1 MNKILITSLLLGSL
15 LYAAEIPTS
24 HAKVR
29 AFGKKIELNSKVIQL
44 SNAKQ
49 SIMSLVSGHIE
60 EYFVQVGSQVK
71 KGDKIALIE
80 SISLSK
86 MTADY
91 ISLKRQFRSQNRN
104 YKATKKLYNK
114 GMISL
119 QELNSQSIQKD
130 ALLAQINA
138 LKSQLN
144 ILGID
149 ANSLKKA
156 SPNYILY
163 AHSDGRVSELLQ
175 ALHSSVNE
183 DTPIISIIKN
193 QAFYIKTFLPLKYA
207 SSVKVGQEISVK
219 VDGKSIKTHITQI
232 LPELD
237 EITQRIVVLSS
248 VDETTDAL
256 FINAFVASTLYLDA
270 DKKYVAVEK
279 SALSFFNNEWV
290 VFIPKKDEHE
300 KESKHESLDNDAHDD
315 HTDHDEHKK
324 EDTHDDHA
332 DHGDHDKKEEA
343 HDEHE
348 NHDDHKKE
356 DTHDDHANHD
366 DHKKEDSHEDHSD
379 HGSHEKKEDTQDD
392 HADEG
397 EKPYDIRIVE
407 IVTSDDKYTAVLG
420 LKAGEAYVSDKSY
433 YVKSMML
440 KSSLGGHGH

>member
-1 MNKILITSLLLGSL
+1 MNKILITSLLLSL
-15 LYAAEIPTS
+15 SLYATNIPTS
-24 HAKVR
+24 HAEVR
-29 AFGKKIELNSKVIQL
+29 AFGKKVELNSKVIQL
-44 SNAKQ
+44 KNAKQ

-60 EYFVQVGSQVK
+60 NYFVQVGSQVK

-91 ISLKRQFRSQNRN
+91 ISLKKQFYAQNRN
-104 YKATKKLYNK
+104 YKATKKLYDK

-163 AHSDGRVSELLQ
+163 AHSDGKVSELLQ
-175 ALHSSVNE
+175 SLHSSINE
-183 DTPIISIIKN
+183 DTPIISVIKN

-207 SSVKVGQEISVK
+207 NRVKVGQEISVK

-232 LPELD
+232 LPQLD

-248 VDETTDAL
+248 VDEPTNAL
-256 FINAFVASTLYLDA
+256 FINAFVASTLYFDA

-300 KESKHESLDNDAHDD
+300 NEKTASKIASHDD
-315 HTDHDEHKK
+315 L
-324 EDTHDDHA
+324 ED
-332 DHGDHDKKEEA
+332 
-343 HDEHE
+343 
-348 NHDDHKKE
+348 HDDHKKE
-356 DTHDDHANHD
+356 DTHDDHADHDDHKKDDTHDDHEKHD

-379 HGSHEKKEDTQDD
+379 HGDHDKKEDAHDD

-397 EKPYDIRIVE
+397 EKPYDIRVVE
-407 IVTSDDKYTAVLG
+407 IVTSDDNYTAILG
-420 LKAGEAYVSDKSY
+420 LKEGEQYVSDKSY

>member
-1 MNKILITSLLLGSL
+1 MNKILITVLIFGSL
-15 LYAAEIPTS
+15 LYAIEIPTS

-29 AFGKKIELNSKVIQL
+29 AFGKKVELNSKVIQL

-60 EYFVQVGSQVK
+60 EYFVQVGSEVK

-91 ISLKRQFRSQNRN
+91 ISLKKQFFAQNRN
-104 YKATKKLYNK
+104 YKATKKLYDK

-119 QELNSQSIQKD
+119 QELNSESIKKD
-130 ALLAQINA
+130 ALMAQINA
-138 LKSQLN
+138 LNSQLN
-144 ILGID
+144 MLGID

-163 AHSDGRVSELLQ
+163 AHSDGKVSKLLQ

-183 DTPIISIIKN
+183 DTPIISVIKN

-207 SSVKVGQEISVK
+207 SAVKVGQEISV
-219 VDGKSIKTHITQI
+219 DANGKSIKTHITQI
-232 LPELD
+232 LPEVD
-237 EITQRIVVLSS
+237 MKSQRIVVLSS
-248 VDETTDAL
+248 VDEPTNAL
-256 FINAFVASTLYLDA
+256 FINAFVASTLYFDT

-290 VFIPKKDEHE
+290 VFIPKKDEHDE
-300 KESKHESLDNDAHDD
+300 LESHDGHEEHDSHDLDDHETHDKHDTLDDLDNH
-315 HTDHDEHKK
+315 E
-324 EDTHDDHA
+324 TH
-332 DHGDHDKKEEA
+332 
-343 HDEHE
+343 
-348 NHDDHKKE
+348 
-356 DTHDDHANHD
+356 
-366 DHKKEDSHEDHSD
+366 
-379 HGSHEKKEDTQDD
+379 DD

-397 EKPYDIRIVE
+397 EKPYDIRVVE
-407 IVTSDDKYTAVLG
+407 IVTSDDKYMAILG

>member
-1 MNKILITSLLLGSL
+1 MNKILITLLLFGSL
-15 LYAAEIPTS
+15 LYATEIPTK

-29 AFGKKIELNSKVIQL
+29 AFGKSVELNSKVIQL

-60 EYFVQVGSQVK
+60 KYFVQVGSQVK

-91 ISLKRQFRSQNRN
+91 ISLKKQFYSQNRN
-104 YKATKKLYNK
+104 YKATKKLYDK

-138 LKSQLN
+138 LKSQLS

-156 SPNYILY
+156 SSNYILY

-175 ALHSSVNE
+175 PQHSAVNE

-219 VDGKSIKTHITQI
+219 AGGKSIKTHITQI
-232 LPELD
+232 LPEVD
-237 EITQRIVVLSS
+237 KETQRVVLLSS
-248 VDETTDAL
+248 VDEPTDAL
-256 FINAFVASTLYLDA
+256 FINAFVSSTLYFDA

-290 VFIPKKDEHE
+290 VFIPKKDEHDE
-300 KESKHESLDNDAHDD
+300 HND
-315 HTDHDEHKK
+315 HTDHGDHSKK

-332 DHGDHDKKEEA
+332 DHGDHGKKEDS
-343 HDEHE
+343 HKGHE
-348 NHDDHKKE
+348 KHDDHKKD
-356 DTHDDHANHD
+356 DTHDDHKEHD
-366 DHKKEDSHEDHSD
+366 DHKKDDTHDDHTD
-379 HGSHEKKEDTQDD
+379 HGDHGKKEEVHNDHDD

-397 EKPYDIRIVE
+397 EKPYDIRVVE

-420 LKAGEAYVSDKSY
+420 LEAGEEYVSDKSY